1 MLIKFIAY
9 NTKDGYHRS
18 NKTSQQPRRPK
29 LESMSNNNLLENPA
43 DLLRQ
48 VRENFIIEQD
58 VESLAAIDEKASQ
71 IKAKSQEELRRSKM
85 EISNLELQ
93 LKSKETRIGVLVN
106 ELAQVKDESQDLMGK
121 NDLLSFVKQ
130 LDELEQSVVQL
141 RSELDERIVTLVK
154 GQRSST
160 TASEQPSGEL
170 IDDEERKDILRDTV
184 ARANILKLK
193 LYRSLGLVID
203 DANGQVFIEKD
214 NSEIDTLPLD
224 NDLSDFF
231 RTKYIWDRIK
241 ANR

>member
-1 MLIKFIAY
+1 
-9 NTKDGYHRS
+9 
-18 NKTSQQPRRPK
+18 
-29 LESMSNNNLLENPA
+29 MSNNNLLENPA

-71 IKAKSQEELRRSKM
+71 IKARSQEELRRSKM

-93 LKSKETRIGVLVN
+93 VKSKETKIGDLVN
-106 ELAQVKDESQDLMGK
+106 ELAQVKDKSQDLIEK

-154 GQRSST
+154 GKRPS
-160 TASEQPSGEL
+160 ASEQPDEL
-170 IDDEERKDILRDTV
+170 IDDEERNDILRDPV

-203 DANGQVFIEKD
+203 DANGQVFVEKD

-231 RTKYIWDRIK
+231 RTKYIWDRIR
-241 ANR
+241 ANRSTGL

>member
-1 MLIKFIAY
+1 MC
-9 NTKDGYHRS
+9 
-18 NKTSQQPRRPK
+18 
-29 LESMSNNNLLENPA
+29 NNNLLENPA

-58 VESLAAIDEKASQ
+58 VESLAAIDEKTSQ
-71 IKAKSQEELRRSKM
+71 IKTKLQEKLRRSKM
-85 EISNLELQ
+85 EISSLELQ
-93 LKSKETRIGVLVN
+93 VKSKETKISDLLN

-141 RSELDERIVTLVK
+141 RSDLDERIVTLVK
-154 GQRSST
+154 GKRSP
-160 TASEQPSGEL
+160 SEQPCDEL
-170 IDDEERKDILRDTV
+170 IDEEERKDIIGDPI

-193 LYRSLGLVID
+193 LYRSLGVVID
-203 DANGQVFIEKD
+203 DTNGQIFIEKD

-231 RTKYIWDRIK
+231 TTKYIWDRIK